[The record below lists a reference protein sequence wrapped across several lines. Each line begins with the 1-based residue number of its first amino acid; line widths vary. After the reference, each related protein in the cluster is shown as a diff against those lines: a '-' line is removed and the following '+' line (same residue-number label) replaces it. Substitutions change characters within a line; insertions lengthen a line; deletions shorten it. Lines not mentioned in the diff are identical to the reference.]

1 MYTRLLTFTGA
12 TDIDGGVTYL
22 REEAMPVL
30 TTQHGYRGVSAS
42 ADRAGSVFSILSLWD
57 TEADRSASN
66 SALGKAR
73 HEALEVVG
81 GEMTLET
88 YEQVAQAIS
97 RPPVPGCA
105 LLVTRVGMDP
115 SSVDNN
121 ITFFKEQVSAQI
133 QAQPGFCALRNMI
146 DRATGQGLVGTVW
159 EDAEALNAFAAG
171 TEERRAPGIAR
182 GITFGETS
190 IREILLSE
198 VV

>member
-12 TDIDGGVTYL
+12 TDIDGGLTYL
-22 REEAMPVL
+22 REEAMPIL

-42 ADRAGSVFSILSLWD
+42 ADRAGALFSIISLWD

-73 HEALEVVG
+73 HEALAVVG

-88 YEQVAQAIS
+88 YELVAQAVS
-97 RPPVPGCA
+97 RPPVPGCTLIA
-105 LLVTRVGMDP
+105 TRVSMDP
-115 SSVDNN
+115 SSVDDN
-121 ITFFKEQVSAQI
+121 ITFFKEQVLGQI
-133 QAQPGFCALRNMI
+133 QAQPGFCAVRNMI

-159 EDAEALNAFAAG
+159 EDAEAVSGFVAG

-198 VV
+198 IV